1 MVENN
6 PGENQPETLR
16 PRDTLSRGK
25 TGVKLIAL
33 LLIIGGTL
41 GAAYGFWGELQ
52 SFRQIPAQLTA
63 LEGLFVMLFG
73 WCAWTGFDL
82 WKDKPKAFTNAKI
95 IFLAQILNFTVPGFS
110 FDGFYTGLRAYLMLS
125 ERAPY
130 LRFGFNLQSMLY
142 FRVSP
147 EIDYWL
153 VGINFV
159 AVVAFF
165 HLVTAAGPAKAKPD
179 RFGLL

>member
-1 MVENN
+1 
-6 PGENQPETLR
+6 
-16 PRDTLSRGK
+16 
-25 TGVKLIAL
+25 
-33 LLIIGGTL
+33 
-41 GAAYGFWGELQ
+41 
-52 SFRQIPAQLTA
+52 
-63 LEGLFVMLFG
+63 
-73 WCAWTGFDL
+73 
-82 WKDKPKAFTNAKI
+82 
-95 IFLAQILNFTVPGFS
+95 
-110 FDGFYTGLRAYLMLS
+110 
-125 ERAPY
+125 